1 MTPFLEWIDSSW
13 TVRAF
18 WVLSGILAF
27 SYPRWKPPIVAAW
40 SKLRSAPTPA
50 IAEKEKCVSLLE
62 KLDLEILRFLLRLE
76 KQRRRM
82 TNSDVHGKF
91 IDTLTRVLDDRLVYL
106 ATTHEV
112 FIRGQ
117 L

>member
-1 MTPFLEWIDSSW
+1 
-13 TVRAF
+13 
-18 WVLSGILAF
+18 
-27 SYPRWKPPIVAAW
+27 
-40 SKLRSAPTPA
+40 
-50 IAEKEKCVSLLE
+50 
-62 KLDLEILRFLLRLE
+62 
-76 KQRRRM
+76 M